1 MVFSMSSSIDTIAAI
16 ATPPGKGGIGIIRI
30 SGPESEMIA
39 IRIIGHE
46 IKPRYADY
54 CKFLSDEQSVI
65 DEGIALFF
73 KSPASFTGED
83 VIEFQGHGGPVVL
96 DLLLKQVLSY
106 GARIARPGEF
116 SERAFLNNKIDLTQA
131 EAIADLIEAG
141 SEQAARAAQKSLQG
155 VFSSVIYN
163 LVDQLTQLRMYVE
176 AAIDFPEEEIDF
188 LADEKLIVDLRAIM
202 DSLKEVERVT
212 RQGILLR
219 EGMTVV
225 LTGQPNVGKS
235 SLLNGL
241 SGQEAA
247 IVTDVPGTTR
257 DVLSREINLKGLPLH
272 IVDTAGLRHSD
283 DVVEK
288 EGIKRAWTEI
298 EKADRILL
306 VVDTSKGIDANDHA
320 LLESFPKHIP
330 VTVIH
335 NKIDLTHNKPQIIQ
349 VSELTSIYLSARKN
363 LGMDLLQEHLQ
374 LSMGYSGATEG
385 SFVARRRHLEALQQA
400 RENIK
405 MGYNNLQ
412 VHRAGELLAE
422 DLRQAQ
428 MALSEI
434 TGEFTPDDLLGKI
447 FSSFCI
453 GK

>member
-1 MVFSMSSSIDTIAAI
+1 MNSVDTIVAI
-16 ATPPGKGGIGIIRI
+16 ATPPGKGGIGIVRI
-30 SGPESEMIA
+30 SGPDSELIA
-39 IRIIGHE
+39 TRIIGQE
-46 IKPRYADY
+46 TKPRIATY
-54 CKFLSDEQSVI
+54 CKFLAQDHPTI
-65 DEGIALFF
+65 DEGIVLFF
-73 KSPASFTGED
+73 RAPASFTGED
-83 VIEFQGHGGPVVL
+83 VVEFQGHGGPVVL

-106 GARIARPGEF
+106 GARMARPGEF
-116 SERAFLNNKIDLTQA
+116 SERAFLNDKIDLTQA

-141 SEQAARAAQKSLQG
+141 SEHAARAAQKSLQG
-155 VFSSVIYN
+155 AFSSVIHN

-188 LADEKLIVDLRAIM
+188 LADEKLIDDLNKVMVSI
-202 DSLKEVERVT
+202 KEVERVT
-212 RQGILLR
+212 EQGILLR

-235 SLLNGL
+235 SLLNKL
-241 SGQEAA
+241 SGQDAA

-257 DVLSREINLKGLPLH
+257 DILSREINLKGLPLH
-272 IVDTAGLRHSD
+272 IVDTAGLRNSD

-288 EGIKRAWTEI
+288 EGIRRARSEI

-306 VVDTSKGIDANDHA
+306 VVDTSKGIDAEDHV

-330 VTVIH
+330 VTVVH
-335 NKIDLTHNKPQIIQ
+335 NKIDLTANKPQIIQ
-349 VSELTSIYLSARKN
+349 VSELTSVYLSASQDIGIN
-363 LGMDLLQEHLQ
+363 LLQDHLQ
-374 LSMGYSGATEG
+374 QSMGFSGITEG
-385 SFVARRRHLEALQQA
+385 SFVARRRHLEALQRA
-400 RENIK
+400 RHYIEA
-405 MGYNNLQ
+405 GHNNLQ